1 MAFPAFHSVGPA
13 ASRASNA
20 ALPLV
25 CPTGDPSGTLLVA
38 FIVSYAA
45 GGPPSAPAGWRGPF
59 GGGGINAFTKPG
71 VLADSG
77 STVTFAAWT
86 PEVVATQ
93 NSGVIVAYDNAAGF
107 DLVKDAVNH
116 TLSGVNLRAYFPQGR
131 TAVAQTIVF
140 AVAGFAERVNGTVLD
155 IATPGALTNPGTTRV
170 AYSPDGGK
178 AFVYVNGESQASA
191 GQTAARQVFASG
203 PGKAKLALFALRD
216 NQPPTAPNLTGPAV
230 GAVLDSSQPQSFSWV
245 FGDPDPADRQS
256 DADVLVTN
264 LATGGTL
271 TESAGAAQSFKFAAG
286 FFNPVAH
293 TWQVRTYD
301 SDGNVSPWSVVRPFT
316 VADPPAPPVITA
328 PTSGATVTTPDM
340 TLTWT
345 AATDDQA
352 SYEFRRVGDSGGV
365 AVGQVYFDSGRVTD
379 AAGRS
384 VTVTFDTTGRDEH
397 VQVRTLSTAGIWSP
411 WADVLVHV
419 AFTPPPEPS
428 LLVTADDTTA
438 SILIQPTN
446 PAPTGSVPPATSN
459 DIYRQVGDDV
469 STAIRVAT
477 GLAINTPWTDYTPA
491 SGVDYSYQVV
501 AVADDGATA
510 ASHALS
516 TSGRPYGSGP
526 YGSGPYGG
534 S

>member
-1 MAFPAFHSVGPA
+1 VALPAFHSAGPA
-13 ASRASNA
+13 VSHASN
-20 ALPLV
+20 LGLTLT
-25 CPTGDPSGTLLVA
+25 CPTGDPSGTLLIA
-38 FIVSYAA
+38 FIVGYAA

-59 GGGGINAFTKPG
+59 GSGGVWAFTKPG

-77 STVTFAAWT
+77 DTVFFAAWT
-86 PEVVATQ
+86 PEVIGTD

-107 DLVKDAVNH
+107 DLVKPAVNH
-116 TLSGVNLRAYFPQGR
+116 TLSGFNLRAYFPQGR

-155 IATPGALTNPGTTRV
+155 IATPGALTDAGTTRV

-178 AFVYVNGESQASA
+178 AFVYVNEERQASA

-203 PGKAKLALFALRD
+203 PGVAKLALFALRD
-216 NQPPTAPNLTGPAV
+216 NQPPTAPNLTSPAA
-230 GAVLDSSQPQSFSWV
+230 GATLDSSQPHTFSWV

-256 DADVLVTN
+256 AFDINFTN
-264 LATGGTL
+264 LTTPSSVTSSGTTDQFFTRSFL
-271 TESAGAAQSFKFAAG
+271 AGDF
-286 FFNPVAH
+286 
-293 TWQVRTYD
+293 TWKVRTYD
-301 SDGNVSPWSVVRPFT
+301 SDGNVGPFSPVRSFT
-316 VADPPAPPVITA
+316 AVNPPATPVITA
-328 PTSGATVTTPDM
+328 PTSGATITAPTV

-345 AATDDQA
+345 AVTADQA
-352 SYEFRRVGDSGGV
+352 SYEFRRVADSGGV
-365 AVGQVYFDSGRVTD
+365 AVGQVYSDSGQVTD

-419 AFTPPPEPS
+419 AFTPPPTPS

-459 DIYRQVGDDV
+459 DIYRQVGGDS

-477 GLAINTPWTDYTPA
+477 GLTVNTPWTDYTPA
-491 SGVDYSYQVV
+491 SGVDYEYQVV